1 MASKVATKFTGQL
14 QAWLH
19 TESSRWTLFSVVIG
33 LLVADA
39 SYIWLTK
46 VKLSR
51 ARLDDGINYTDLIT
65 DQQTADMV
73 AQLYRLTPA
82 C

>member
-1 MASKVATKFTGQL
+1 MMASKVATKFTGQL

-33 LLVADA
+33 LLIADA

-51 ARLDDGINYTDLIT
+51 ARLDDG
-65 DQQTADMV
+65 MV
-73 AQLYRLTPA
+73 LMKQRTSRQLVDRKS
-82 C
+82 